1 MSGRFNQ
8 RWLRFLGIVGV
19 CILCMPM
26 VSESARIKDI
36 VSIQG
41 VRPNQLF
48 GYGLVIGLNG
58 TGDKSGTEFTLQGL
72 ANMLERNGI
81 RVNAADMKVKNVA
94 AVLVSATLPPFARI
108 GKKIDVTVS
117 SIGDAKSLS
126 GGTLILT
133 PLKGVDNQ
141 VYALAQGPLAVGG
154 YSFGGG
160 AGGGQTKNHPTVARI
175 ASGATVEREVPV
187 HLARKESL
195 VMILNDPD
203 FNTASAISR
212 TIDREFGPGST
223 MAIDSGTLEFT
234 VPPAYRQRVVELI
247 AQVGILEITT
257 DRPAKIII
265 NERTGTVVIG
275 ENVRIASV
283 AIAHGNLS
291 IEIKEEKR
299 VSQPAPFLPE
309 TGGGGVPVAVDG
321 TVVAPGGS
329 TVVAPDSDVSVMEE
343 KNKLML
349 VNAGNTIDELIKALN
364 AIGVSP
370 RDLITVLQA
379 MKAAGVLDAELEII

>member
-299 VSQPAPFLPE
+299 VSQPAPFSPGNR
-309 TGGGGVPVAVDG
+309 GGGSSGCSGWYGGG
-321 TVVAPGGS
+321 TRRQYGGG
-329 TVVAPDSDVSVMEE
+329 TGQRRECHGREE
-343 KNKLML
+343 
-349 VNAGNTIDELIKALN
+349 
-364 AIGVSP
+364 
-370 RDLITVLQA
+370 
-379 MKAAGVLDAELEII
+379 

>member
-1 MSGRFNQ
+1 MCGRFN
-8 RWLRFLGIVGV
+8 RWIRLLAVVAV
-19 CILCMPM
+19 CVFCLPM
-26 VSESARIKDI
+26 ASESARIKDI

-58 TGDKSGTEFTLQGL
+58 SGDKSGTEFTLQGL

-81 RVNAADMKVKNVA
+81 RVNPADVKVKNVA
-94 AVLVSATLPPFARI
+94 AVLVSASLPPFARI

-117 SIGDAKSLS
+117 SIGDAKSLA
-126 GGTLILT
+126 GGTLVLT

-141 VYALAQGPLAVGG
+141 VYALAHGPVAVGG
-154 YSFGGG
+154 YSFGGA

-175 ASGATVEREVPV
+175 AGGATVEREIPV
-187 HLARKESL
+187 ALARKESL
-195 VMILNDPD
+195 VMILNNPD

-212 TIDREFGPGST
+212 TIDREFGPGSA
-223 MAIDSGTLEFT
+223 MAIDSGTLEFK
-234 VPPAYRQRVVELI
+234 VPPAYRHRVVDLI
-247 AQVGILEITT
+247 AQMGTLEITT

-283 AIAHGNLS
+283 AIAHGNLA
-291 IEIKEEKR
+291 IEIKEETQ
-299 VSQPAPFLPE
+299 VSQPAPFAPSSRR
-309 TGGGGVPVAVDG
+309 GSPVQVDG
-321 TVVAPGGS
+321 RVVAPGGS
-329 TVVAPDSDVSVMEE
+329 TVVAPDTNVSVMEE
-343 KNKLML
+343 DRKLMV
-349 VNAGNTIDELIKALN
+349 VNPGNTIDDLVRALN
-364 AIGVSP
+364 AIGVTP

>member
-1 MSGRFNQ
+1 MCGRFN
-8 RWLRFLGIVGV
+8 RWIRLLAVVAV
-19 CILCMPM
+19 CVFCLPM
-26 VSESARIKDI
+26 ASESARIKDI

-58 TGDKSGTEFTLQGL
+58 SGDKSGTEFTLQGL

-81 RVNAADMKVKNVA
+81 RVNPADVKVKNVA
-94 AVLVSATLPPFARI
+94 AVLVSASLPPFARI

-117 SIGDAKSLS
+117 SIGDAKSLA
-126 GGTLILT
+126 GGTLVLT

-141 VYALAQGPLAVGG
+141 VYALAHGPVAVGG
-154 YSFGGG
+154 YSFGGA

-175 ASGATVEREVPV
+175 AGGATVEREIPV
-187 HLARKESL
+187 TLARKESL
-195 VMILNDPD
+195 VMILNNPD

-212 TIDREFGPGST
+212 TIDREFGPGSA
-223 MAIDSGTLEFT
+223 MAIDSGTLEFK
-234 VPPAYRQRVVELI
+234 VPPAFRHRVVDLI
-247 AQVGILEITT
+247 ARVGTLEITT

-283 AIAHGNLS
+283 AIAHGNLA
-291 IEIKEEKR
+291 IEIKEETQ
-299 VSQPAPFLPE
+299 VSQPAQFAPSVR
-309 TGGGGVPVAVDG
+309 GGRPVQMDGV
-321 TVVAPGGS
+321 VVAPGGS
-329 TVVAPDSDVSVMEE
+329 TVVAPDTDVSVSEE
-343 KNKLML
+343 NRQLMV
-349 VNAGNTIDELIKALN
+349 VNPGNTIDDLVRALN
-364 AIGVSP
+364 ASGVTP

>member
-1 MSGRFNQ
+1 M
-8 RWLRFLGIVGV
+8 VVAVV
-19 CILCMPM
+19 CVVFCTPL
-26 VSESARIKDI
+26 VSDSARIKDI

-58 TGDKSGTEFTLQGL
+58 SGDKSGTEFTLQGL

-81 RVNAADMKVKNVA
+81 RVNAADIADIKVKNVA

-126 GGTLILT
+126 GGTLVLT

-154 YSFGGG
+154 FSFGGN

-175 ASGATVEREVPV
+175 AGGATVEREVPV
-187 HLARKESL
+187 ELARKESL
-195 VMILNDPD
+195 VMILNNPD

-212 TIDREFGPGST
+212 TIDREFGPGSA
-223 MAIDSGTLEFT
+223 MAIDSGTLEFK
-234 VPPAYRQRVVELI
+234 VPPAYRHRVVDLI
-247 AQVGILEITT
+247 AQMGILEITT

-283 AIAHGNLS
+283 AIAHGNLA
-291 IEIKEEKR
+291 IEIKEETQ
-299 VSQPAPFLPE
+299 VSQPAPFAPSSR
-309 TGGGGVPVAVDG
+309 GGSPVQVDG

-329 TVVAPDSDVSVMEE
+329 TVVAPDSDVNIMEE
-343 KNKLML
+343 DRKLMV
-349 VNAGNTIDELIKALN
+349 VNPGNTIDELVKALN
-364 AIGVSP
+364 AIGVTP

>member
-1 MSGRFNQ
+1 MCGRFN
-8 RWLRFLGIVGV
+8 RWIRLLAVAAV
-19 CILCMPM
+19 CVFCVPA

-58 TGDKSGTEFTLQGL
+58 SGDKSGTEFTLQGL

-81 RVNAADMKVKNVA
+81 RVNAADIKVKNVA

-117 SIGDAKSLS
+117 SIGDAKSLA
-126 GGTLILT
+126 GGTLVLT

-154 YSFGGG
+154 YSFGGA

-175 ASGATVEREVPV
+175 ADGATVEREVLME
-187 HLARKESL
+187 LARKESL
-195 VMILNDPD
+195 VMILNNPD

-212 TIDREFGPGST
+212 TIDREFGPGSA
-223 MAIDSGTLEFT
+223 MAIDSGTLEFK
-234 VPPAYRQRVVELI
+234 VPPAFRHRVVDLI
-247 AQVGILEITT
+247 AQVGTLEITT

-283 AIAHGNLS
+283 AIAHGNLA
-291 IEIKEEKR
+291 IEIKEETQ
-299 VSQPAPFLPE
+299 VSQPAPFSPSGR
-309 TGGGGVPVAVDG
+309 GGRPVQMDG
-321 TVVAPGGS
+321 AVVAPGGS
-329 TVVAPDSDVSVMEE
+329 TVVAPDSDVSISEE
-343 KNKLML
+343 DRRLMV
-349 VNAGNTIDELIKALN
+349 VNPGNTIDDLVRALN
-364 AIGVSP
+364 AIGVTP

>member
-1 MSGRFNQ
+1 MCGRFNQ
-8 RWLRFLGIVGV
+8 WIRLLAVAAV
-19 CILCMPM
+19 CVFCVPA

-58 TGDKSGTEFTLQGL
+58 SGDKSGTEFTLQGL

-81 RVNAADMKVKNVA
+81 RVNAADIKVKNVA

-117 SIGDAKSLS
+117 SIGDAKSLA
-126 GGTLILT
+126 GGTLVLT

-154 YSFGGG
+154 YSFGGA

-175 ASGATVEREVPV
+175 ADGATVEREVLME
-187 HLARKESL
+187 LARKESL
-195 VMILNDPD
+195 VMILNNPD

-212 TIDREFGPGST
+212 TIDREFGPGSA
-223 MAIDSGTLEFT
+223 MAIDSGTLEFK
-234 VPPAYRQRVVELI
+234 VPPAFRHRVVDLI
-247 AQVGILEITT
+247 AQVGTLEITT

-283 AIAHGNLS
+283 AIAHGNLA
-291 IEIKEEKR
+291 IEIKEETQ
-299 VSQPAPFLPE
+299 VSQPAPFSPSGR
-309 TGGGGVPVAVDG
+309 GGRPVQMDG
-321 TVVAPGGS
+321 AVVAPGGS
-329 TVVAPDSDVSVMEE
+329 TVVAPDSDVSISEE
-343 KNKLML
+343 DRKLMV
-349 VNAGNTIDELIKALN
+349 VNPGNTIDDLVRALN
-364 AIGVSP
+364 AIGVTP

>member
-1 MSGRFNQ
+1 
-8 RWLRFLGIVGV
+8 
-19 CILCMPM
+19 
-26 VSESARIKDI
+26 
-36 VSIQG
+36 
-41 VRPNQLF
+41 
-48 GYGLVIGLNG
+48 
-58 TGDKSGTEFTLQGL
+58 
-72 ANMLERNGI
+72 
-81 RVNAADMKVKNVA
+81 VA

-126 GGTLILT
+126 GGTLVLT

-154 YSFGGG
+154 FSFGGS

-175 ASGATVEREVPV
+175 AGGATVEREVPV
-187 HLARKESL
+187 QLARKESL
-195 VMILNDPD
+195 VMILNNPD

-212 TIDREFGPGST
+212 TIDREFGPGSA
-223 MAIDSGTLEFT
+223 MAIDSGTLEFK

-299 VSQPAPFLPE
+299 VSQPAPFAP
-309 TGGGGVPVAVDG
+309 GNRGGGVPVEVDG

-329 TVVAPDSDVSVMEE
+329 TVVAPDSDVSVEEE
-343 KNKLML
+343 KNQLML

>member
-1 MSGRFNQ
+1 MCGRFN
-8 RWLRFLGIVGV
+8 RRFRLLAVVAV
-19 CILCMPM
+19 CMFCGPM

-58 TGDKSGTEFTLQGL
+58 SGDKSGTEFTLQGL

-81 RVNAADMKVKNVA
+81 RVNAADIKVKNVA

-117 SIGDAKSLS
+117 SIGDAKSLA
-126 GGTLILT
+126 GGTLVMT
-133 PLKGVDNQ
+133 PLKGVDNN
-141 VYALAQGPLAVGG
+141 VYALAQGSLAVGG
-154 YSFGGG
+154 FSFGGT

-175 ASGATVEREVPV
+175 AGGATVEREVTV
-187 HLARKESL
+187 ELAQKESL
-195 VMILNDPD
+195 VMILNNPD
-203 FNTASAISR
+203 FNTASAISQ
-212 TIDREFGPGST
+212 TIDRKFGSGSA
-223 MAIDSGTLEFT
+223 MAIDSGTLEFK
-234 VPPAYRQRVVELI
+234 VPAAFRHRVVDLI

-257 DRPAKIII
+257 DRPAKIVI

-283 AIAHGNLS
+283 AIAHGNLA
-291 IEIKEEKR
+291 IEIKEETQ
-299 VSQPAPFLPE
+299 VSQPAPFAPSGR
-309 TGGGGVPVAVDG
+309 GGRPVEVDG

-343 KNKLML
+343 DRQLML
-349 VNAGNTIDELIKALN
+349 VNPGNTIDDLVRALN
-364 AIGVSP
+364 AIGVTP

>member
-1 MSGRFNQ
+1 MCGRFN
-8 RWLRFLGIVGV
+8 RWIRLLAVAAV
-19 CILCMPM
+19 CVFCVPA

-58 TGDKSGTEFTLQGL
+58 SGDKSGTEFTLQGL

-81 RVNAADMKVKNVA
+81 RVNAADIKVKNVA

-117 SIGDAKSLS
+117 SIGDAKSLA
-126 GGTLILT
+126 GGTLVLT

-154 YSFGGG
+154 YSFGGA

-175 ASGATVEREVPV
+175 ADGATVEREVLME
-187 HLARKESL
+187 LARKESL
-195 VMILNDPD
+195 VMILNNPD

-212 TIDREFGPGST
+212 TIDREFGPGSA
-223 MAIDSGTLEFT
+223 MAIDSGTLEFK
-234 VPPAYRQRVVELI
+234 VPPAFRHRVVDLI
-247 AQVGILEITT
+247 AQVGTLEITT

-283 AIAHGNLS
+283 AIAHGNLA
-291 IEIKEEKR
+291 IEIKEETQ
-299 VSQPAPFLPE
+299 VSQPAPFSPSGR
-309 TGGGGVPVAVDG
+309 GGRPVQMDG
-321 TVVAPGGS
+321 AVVAPGGS
-329 TVVAPDSDVSVMEE
+329 TVVAPDSDVSISEE
-343 KNKLML
+343 DRKLMV
-349 VNAGNTIDELIKALN
+349 VNPGNTIDDLVRALN
-364 AIGVSP
+364 AIGVTP

>member
-1 MSGRFNQ
+1 M
-8 RWLRFLGIVGV
+8 VVAVV
-19 CILCMPM
+19 CVVFCTPL
-26 VSESARIKDI
+26 VSDSARIKDI

-58 TGDKSGTEFTLQGL
+58 SGDKSGTEFTLQGL

-81 RVNAADMKVKNVA
+81 RVNAADIKVKNVA

-117 SIGDAKSLS
+117 SIGDAKSLA
-126 GGTLILT
+126 GGTLVLT

-141 VYALAQGPLAVGG
+141 VYGLAQGPLAVGG
-154 YSFGGG
+154 YSFGGT

-175 ASGATVEREVPV
+175 AGGATVEREVPV
-187 HLARKESL
+187 ELARKESL
-195 VMILNDPD
+195 VMILNNPD

-212 TIDREFGPGST
+212 TIDREFGPGSA
-223 MAIDSGTLEFT
+223 MAIDSGTLEFK
-234 VPPAYRQRVVELI
+234 VPPAYRHRVVDLI
-247 AQVGILEITT
+247 AQMGTLEITT

-291 IEIKEEKR
+291 IEIKEEKKI
-299 VSQPAPFLPE
+299 SQPAPFG
-309 TGGGGVPVAVDG
+309 TSRRGQGVPVQVDG

-329 TVVAPDSDVSVMEE
+329 TVVAPDSDVNVAEE
-343 KNKLML
+343 DRKLMV
-349 VNAGNTIDELIKALN
+349 VNPGNTIDELVKALN
-364 AIGVSP
+364 GIGVSP

>member
-1 MSGRFNQ
+1 M
-8 RWLRFLGIVGV
+8 VVAVV
-19 CILCMPM
+19 CVVFCTPL
-26 VSESARIKDI
+26 VSDSARIKDI

-58 TGDKSGTEFTLQGL
+58 SGDKSGTEFTLQGL

-81 RVNAADMKVKNVA
+81 RVNAADIADIKVKNVA

-126 GGTLILT
+126 GGTLVLT

-141 VYALAQGPLAVGG
+141 VYALAQGPLVVGG
-154 YSFGGG
+154 FSFGGN

-175 ASGATVEREVPV
+175 TGGATVEREVPV
-187 HLARKESL
+187 ELARKESL
-195 VMILNDPD
+195 VMILNNPD

-212 TIDREFGPGST
+212 TIDREFGPGSA
-223 MAIDSGTLEFT
+223 MAIDSSTLEFK
-234 VPPAYRQRVVELI
+234 VPPAYRHRVVDLI
-247 AQVGILEITT
+247 AQMGILEITT

-283 AIAHGNLS
+283 AIAHGNLA
-291 IEIKEEKR
+291 IEIKEETQ
-299 VSQPAPFLPE
+299 VSQPAPFAPSSR
-309 TGGGGVPVAVDG
+309 GGRPVQVDG

-329 TVVAPDSDVSVMEE
+329 TVVAPDSDVYIMEE
-343 KNKLML
+343 DRKLMV
-349 VNAGNTIDELIKALN
+349 VNPGNTIDELVKALN
-364 AIGVSP
+364 AIGVTP

>member
-1 MSGRFNQ
+1 MCGRFN
-8 RWLRFLGIVGV
+8 RWFRLLAVAAV
-19 CILCMPM
+19 CMFCAPM

-58 TGDKSGTEFTLQGL
+58 SGDKSGTEFTLQGL

-81 RVNAADMKVKNVA
+81 RVNAADIKVKNVA

-117 SIGDAKSLS
+117 SIGDAKSLA
-126 GGTLILT
+126 GGTLVMT
-133 PLKGVDNQ
+133 PLKGVDNN
-141 VYALAQGPLAVGG
+141 VYALAQGSLAVGG
-154 YSFGGG
+154 FSFGGA

-175 ASGATVEREVPV
+175 TGGATVEREVPV
-187 HLARKESL
+187 ELAQKESL
-195 VMILNDPD
+195 VMILNNPD
-203 FNTASAISR
+203 FNTASAISQ
-212 TIDREFGPGST
+212 TIDRKFGSGSA
-223 MAIDSGTLEFT
+223 MAIDSGTLEFK
-234 VPPAYRQRVVELI
+234 VPAAFRHRVVDLI
-247 AQVGILEITT
+247 AQVGTLEITT
-257 DRPAKIII
+257 DRPAKIVI

-283 AIAHGNLS
+283 AIAHGNLA
-291 IEIKEEKR
+291 IEIKEETQ
-299 VSQPAPFLPE
+299 VSQPAPFAPSGR
-309 TGGGGVPVAVDG
+309 GGRPVEVDG

-343 KNKLML
+343 DRQLML
-349 VNAGNTIDELIKALN
+349 VNPGNTIDDLVKALN
-364 AIGVSP
+364 AIGVTP

>member
-1 MSGRFNQ
+1 MCGRFN
-8 RWLRFLGIVGV
+8 RWIRLLAVVAV
-19 CILCMPM
+19 CVFCVPM
-26 VSESARIKDI
+26 ASESARIKDI

-58 TGDKSGTEFTLQGL
+58 SGDKSGTEFTLQGL

-81 RVNAADMKVKNVA
+81 RVNPVDIKVKNVA
-94 AVLVSATLPPFARI
+94 AVLVSASLPPFARI

-126 GGTLILT
+126 GGTLVLT

-141 VYALAQGPLAVGG
+141 VYALAQGPIAVGG
-154 YSFGGG
+154 YSFGGA

-175 ASGATVEREVPV
+175 AGGATVEREVPV
-187 HLARKESL
+187 NLARKESL
-195 VMILNDPD
+195 VMILNNPD

-212 TIDREFGPGST
+212 TIDREFGPGSA
-223 MAIDSGTLEFT
+223 MAIDSGTLEFK
-234 VPPAYRQRVVELI
+234 VPPAFRHRVVDLI
-247 AQVGILEITT
+247 AQVGTLEITT

-283 AIAHGNLS
+283 AIAHGNLA
-291 IEIKEEKR
+291 IEIKEETQ
-299 VSQPAPFLPE
+299 VSQPAPFAPPAR
-309 TGGGGVPVAVDG
+309 GGGGPVQIDG
-321 TVVAPGGS
+321 TLVAPGGS
-329 TVVAPDSDVSVMEE
+329 TVVAPDTDVSIAEE
-343 KNKLML
+343 NRQLMV
-349 VNAGNTIDELIKALN
+349 VNPGNTIDDLVKALN
-364 AIGVSP
+364 AIGVTP

>member
-1 MSGRFNQ
+1 M
-8 RWLRFLGIVGV
+8 VVAVV
-19 CILCMPM
+19 CVVFCTPL
-26 VSESARIKDI
+26 VSDSARIKDI

-58 TGDKSGTEFTLQGL
+58 SGDKSGTEFTLQGL

-81 RVNAADMKVKNVA
+81 RVNAADIADIKVKNVA

-126 GGTLILT
+126 GGTLVLT

-141 VYALAQGPLAVGG
+141 VYALAQGPLVVGG
-154 YSFGGG
+154 FSFGGN

-175 ASGATVEREVPV
+175 TGGATVEREVPV
-187 HLARKESL
+187 ELARKESL
-195 VMILNDPD
+195 VMILNNPD

-212 TIDREFGPGST
+212 TIDREFGPGSA
-223 MAIDSGTLEFT
+223 MAIDSSTLEFK
-234 VPPAYRQRVVELI
+234 VPLAYRHRVVDLI
-247 AQVGILEITT
+247 AQMGILEITT

-283 AIAHGNLS
+283 AIAHGNLA
-291 IEIKEEKR
+291 IEIKEETQ
-299 VSQPAPFLPE
+299 VSQPAPFAPSSR
-309 TGGGGVPVAVDG
+309 GGRPVQVDG

-329 TVVAPDSDVSVMEE
+329 TVVAPDSDVYIMEE
-343 KNKLML
+343 DRKLMV
-349 VNAGNTIDELIKALN
+349 VNPGNTIDELVKALN
-364 AIGVSP
+364 AIGVTP